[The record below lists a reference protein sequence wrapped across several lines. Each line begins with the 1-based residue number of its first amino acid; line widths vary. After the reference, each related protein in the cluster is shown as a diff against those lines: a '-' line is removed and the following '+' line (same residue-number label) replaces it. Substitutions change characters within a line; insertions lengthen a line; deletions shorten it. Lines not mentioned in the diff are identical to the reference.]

1 MLDEATDAT
10 ERHEWEISQEY
21 AGERLDKFI
30 SSMEEEWSRTR
41 VQEWI
46 ERSLVQVNGKPKK
59 GNYRLKPGDRIEVEV
74 PPVEELEVEPEEIP
88 LDIRYEDEDVIVV
101 NKPRGMV
108 VHPGAGNE
116 TGTLVNALLFHCQ
129 GELSGIGG
137 VARPGIVHRIDKDT
151 SGLIMVA
158 KNDVAHQSLVAQL
171 KEHSVERIY
180 IALCHGIIPH
190 QHGTV
195 EAPIGRDPHHRQR
208 MAVTPKNSK
217 HAVTHFT
224 VLERFRDTT
233 LIECRLETGRTHQ
246 IRVHMKYIGFPLVGD
261 PVYGPKKRETSI
273 EGQALHAQVIGF
285 THPRTGERIRISSEL
300 PEDMASLIE
309 RIRKKTQNSN

>member
-1 MLDEATDAT
+1 MRDDIEQI
-10 ERHEWEISQEY
+10 EQVQWEISPEK

-30 SSMEEEWSRTR
+30 SEMDDEWSRTR
-41 VQEWI
+41 VQDWI
-46 ERSLVQVNGKPKK
+46 KQEKVRVNGKVKK
-59 GNYRLKPGDRIEVEV
+59 GNYRLKAGDQVIVHI
-74 PPVEELEVEPEEIP
+74 PPVEELEVLPEAIP
-88 LDIRYEDEDVIVV
+88 LDIRYEDQDVIVV

-116 TGTLVNALLFHCQ
+116 TGTLVNALLHHCK

-158 KNDVAHQSLVAQL
+158 KNDLAHQSLVAQL
-171 KEHSVERIY
+171 KEHTVDRVY

-190 QHGTV
+190 QHGTID
-195 EAPIGRDPHHRQR
+195 APIGRDPHHRQR
-208 MAVTPKNSK
+208 MAVTQKNSK
-217 HAVTHFT
+217 HALTHFT
-224 VLERFRDTT
+224 VIERFLDTT
-233 LIECRLETGRTHQ
+233 MVECRLETGRTHQ

-273 EGQALHAQVIGF
+273 EGQALHAKVISF
-285 THPRTGERIRISSEL
+285 AHPRTGERIRVTAEL
-300 PEDMASLIE
+300 PEDMVSLIE
-309 RIRKKTQNSN
+309 KMRRIQNSI